1 MAFGQNFLSSF
12 SAQENLRDY
21 THASNIFRSNSY
33 ENAPRFKFAFHVYF
47 TLNTT
52 QIPALR
58 QIYGSGDQS
67 TIGLLVKSIE
77 LPKYKVDVDVMNQ
90 YNRKRIVQ
98 KKIEYEPVNISF
110 HDDGGDLIRGLWF
123 NYFSYY
129 FKDPNQPYNGAP
141 STNGTNGRSA
151 VVSNGYDYN
160 SRDTYTNVRQ
170 INDWGYIGEAF
181 NDATT
186 STGGKPAFFK
196 DISIYGF
203 NQHKFVEYVLI
214 NPTISSWNHDTYTY
228 ERSDVMENTVS
239 ILYETVKYYEGDIGG
254 VRPDTNVQGFADP
267 ASYDVVTSPL
277 KRPNMTRSV
286 VGQGSLLDTGIG
298 QFGDL
303 STGGLMSM
311 NGATQAAA
319 TQFQTYNRPPSPLA
333 GGSLFSQASN
343 ANQCVLSHAR
353 PGQPP
358 TNTLAAPGGF
368 NSSLSPTFS
377 TFGYQSLLQNPSFPI
392 PSPRCTSNSINNFP
406 TQRGRSNNFGTPG
419 G

>member
-12 SAQENLRDY
+12 SAQETLRDY

-58 QIYGSGDQS
+58 QIYGAGDQS
-67 TIGLLVKSIE
+67 TIGLLVKSID
-77 LPKYKVDVDVMNQ
+77 LPKYKVDIDVMNQ
-90 YNRKRIVQ
+90 YNRKRIIQ
-98 KKIEYEPVNISF
+98 KKIEYEPVNLSF

-129 FKDPNQPYNGAP
+129 YKDPNQPYNGQP
-141 STNGTNGRSA
+141 STNGTSGASA
-151 VVSNGYDYN
+151 VTPNGFDYN
-160 SRDTYTNVRQ
+160 SRDTYVNERQ
-170 INDWGYIGEAF
+170 VNDWGFIGEAF
-181 NDATT
+181 SDATT

-196 DISIYGF
+196 DIRIYGF

-214 NPTISSWNHDTYTY
+214 NPTIATWNHDVYAY
-228 ERSDVMENTVS
+228 EREDVMENSVS
-239 ILYETVKYYEGDIGG
+239 IVYETVKYYEGNIGG

-267 ASYDVVTSPL
+267 ASYDIVESPL
-277 KRPNMTRSV
+277 KRPQMNRSV

-298 QFGDL
+298 SVTDL
-303 STGGLMSM
+303 NTGGFMSQV
-311 NGATQAAA
+311 GATQAAA
-319 TQFQTYNRPPSPLA
+319 TQFQTYNRAPQYNPA
-333 GGSLFSQASN
+333 TN
-343 ANQCVLSHAR
+343 ANQCVISHAR

-358 TNTLAAPGGF
+358 NNTLAAPGGF
-368 NSSLSPTFS
+368 GSSLSPTFS
-377 TFGYQSLLQNPSFPI
+377 TFGYQSLLQNPQFPI
-392 PSPRCTSNSINNFP
+392 PSPRCTQNNINNAP
-406 TQRGRSNNFGTPG
+406 TRVNPSNRFGIPG